1 MTTTKYDR
9 QLRLW
14 GSSGQ
19 QALIGS
25 KLLLLGCECSGVEAI
40 KNLALSGIG
49 EIYIVDNE
57 NVSLK
62 DLDSNFFVA
71 EEDLQLKRAEVIIF

>member
-1 MTTTKYDR
+1 MTPTKYDR

-14 GSSGQ
+14 GSSSQ

-40 KNLALSGIG
+40 KNLALSGSA

-57 NVSLK
+57 K
-62 DLDSNFFVA
+62 
-71 EEDLQLKRAEVIIF
+71 